1 MNTHAKTPQQMNLI
15 TYKKGFIFSDWV
27 GFNSRYVRDRGFPG
41 GTSGKVPAYQCRRL
55 QRVMGSIPGLGRS
68 HGGGHGIPLQYSCL
82 ENPMDRGAWWAMV
95 QRVAKSQTRLKW
107 PSIAHMQGISKI
119 FQYIKINWYIPLQI
133 NRCRKSIS
141 QNFTLIKTLQPKNRE

>member
-15 TYKKGFIFSDWV
+15 TYKKRFIFSDRV

-41 GTSGKVPAYQCRRL
+41 GTSGKVSAYQCRRL
-55 QRVMGSIPGLGRS
+55 KESWVQSLGWEDPMEEDMATHSSILAWR
-68 HGGGHGIPLQYSCL
+68 IPWT
-82 ENPMDRGAWWAMV
+82 EGWAMV

-107 PSIAHMQGISKI
+107 PSIAHMQGISKV
-119 FQYIKINWYIPLQI
+119 FQYMKINWYIPLQI
-133 NRCRKSIS
+133 NRCRQSMS